1 MLQPLAD
8 ARALFAHADYRR
20 VWMIGGL
27 SGIARWL
34 EFVAIAI
41 FAYELTHS
49 PELVALLA
57 VLRMVPYV
65 MLGFLMGALADAIDR
80 KRLLLASLSVM
91 AATSAAMS
99 ALAISGRA
107 TYAAAAVVVMVAG
120 AFWTTDMP
128 VRRRLLVDA
137 VEGGNV
143 AAALGFDNATMYA
156 TRALGPLIGGATYQA
171 LGIGGIYALIAASYL
186 VCLWLAAGLRAGSEH
201 QPSAAPARMGLGFL
215 LPPRELILDRRF
227 QVIMGVTL
235 VYNLWCWPFVT
246 MVPVIAQ
253 KDFALTPA
261 LVGALSA
268 CDGLGGTL
276 GALAVGLLA
285 GQRTLFRFYYLGTLS
300 FLLLVLALSLHL
312 TVGTAIG
319 VLLLLGRGCR
329 QLLVDAVCAGLHHR
343 PARDARPRHRRAV
356 DLHRLIHARPLAHRP
371 AVRAAGLR
379 RRHAHHGGRRHCR
392 NAGAGDPVVAH
403 ARAARRIVEGPGDR
417 SRGLRIAYN
426 RDRPAQI
433 EPLIQS
439 CSCFFC
445 VSAPTRSAD
454 LLAVLEDHQRRH
466 RLDVIFLRHFRVLVD
481 VELGDLDLALHLGRH
496 LLQRRRHGLARPA
509 PLGEEID
516 QHRLGR
522 LAALPSRSSRPTR
535 RASLPSALDQSPWV
549 MADCGGQESVGR
561 NVGRPPSGVKAR
573 RVELPEPLL
582 LRRRASSSESP

>member
-1 MLQPLAD
+1 LLQPLAD

-99 ALAISGRA
+99 VLATSGRA
-107 TYAAAAVVVMVAG
+107 TYVAAAVVVMVAG

-171 LGIGGIYALIAASYL
+171 LGIGGIYALIAGSYL

-201 QPSAAPARMGLGFL
+201 QPSAAPARIGLGFL

-319 VLLLLGRGCR
+319 VLLLLGVAAASFSST
-329 QLLVDAVCAGLHHR
+329 QYALVYTI
-343 PARDARPRHRRAV
+343 ARPEMRGRATGV
-356 DLHRLIHARPLAHRP
+356 LSIFIGSSMLGHWHTGLLFERLGS
-371 AVRAAGLR
+371 VAAMR
-379 RRHAHHGGRRHCR
+379 
-392 NAGAGDPVVAH
+392 VMVAEGI
-403 ARAARRIVEGPGDR
+403 AAM
-417 SRGLRIAYN
+417 
-426 RDRPAQI
+426 
-433 EPLIQS
+433 
-439 CSCFFC
+439 
-445 VSAPTRSAD
+445 
-454 LLAVLEDHQRRH
+454 
-466 RLDVIFLRHFRVLVD
+466 
-481 VELGDLDLALHLGRH
+481 LALAILWWR
-496 LLQRRRHGLARPA
+496 
-509 PLGEEID
+509 
-516 QHRLGR
+516 
-522 LAALPSRSSRPTR
+522 TR
-535 RASLPSALDQSPWV
+535 AQSV
-549 MADCGGQESVGR
+549 A
-561 NVGRPPSGVKAR
+561 
-573 RVELPEPLL
+573 
-582 LRRRASSSESP
+582 

>member
-1 MLQPLAD
+1 LLQPLAD

-20 VWMIGGL
+20 VWAIGGL

-41 FAYELTHS
+41 FAYELTRS

-65 MLGFLMGALADAIDR
+65 LFGFLMGVLADAVDR
-80 KRLLLASLSVM
+80 KRLLLASLLVM
-91 AATSAAMS
+91 AATSAAMLLLS
-99 ALAISGRA
+99 IVGAA

-120 AFWTTDMP
+120 AFWTTDVP

-156 TRALGPLIGGATYQA
+156 TRALGPLIGGAIYQG

-186 VCLWLAAGLRAGSEH
+186 VCVWLAAGLRAGSEH
-201 QPSAAPARMGLGFL
+201 QPSAAPARRGLGFL

-235 VYNLWCWPFVT
+235 VYNLWCWPFVS

-285 GQRTLFRFYYLGTLS
+285 TQRTLFRFYYFGTLS

-312 TVGTAIG
+312 TVGTAVG
-319 VLLLLGRGCR
+319 VLLLLGVAAASFSST
-329 QLLVDAVCAGLHHR
+329 QYALVYTI
-343 PARDARPRHRRAV
+343 ARPEMRG
-356 DLHRLIHARPLAHRP
+356 
-371 AVRAAGLR
+371 RAAGVLSIFIGSSMLGHWHTGLLFER
-379 RRHAHHGGRRHCR
+379 LGSVTVMRIM
-392 NAGAGDPVVAH
+392 
-403 ARAARRIVEGPGDR
+403 AAEG
-417 SRGLRIAYN
+417 
-426 RDRPAQI
+426 
-433 EPLIQS
+433 
-439 CSCFFC
+439 
-445 VSAPTRSAD
+445 VSAMLMLAILWWRTRP
-454 LLAVLEDHQRRH
+454 QR
-466 RLDVIFLRHFRVLVD
+466 V
-481 VELGDLDLALHLGRH
+481 A
-496 LLQRRRHGLARPA
+496 
-509 PLGEEID
+509 
-516 QHRLGR
+516 
-522 LAALPSRSSRPTR
+522 
-535 RASLPSALDQSPWV
+535 
-549 MADCGGQESVGR
+549 
-561 NVGRPPSGVKAR
+561 
-573 RVELPEPLL
+573 
-582 LRRRASSSESP
+582 